1 MEFAKGKGCILVAD
15 DEEIFR
21 RSTVDILRGRGYDA
35 DGVCDAF
42 EGADAIQKKS
52 YDLVIADIQM
62 NGNSDLEF
70 IRNTSAIK
78 IPSMIVTA
86 YPSLKSATE
95 SIRLMIVDYLIK
107 PINPNEFLS
116 RVEAA
121 LNKKNAS
128 SEGAHRVESL
138 KQENVENDARQ
149 NSDMSMEVVLKSQ
162 IKEIYRSLEALEHA
176 VHIASD
182 SAYVASKKDLC
193 ELSRCSNLER
203 HRALL
208 REAVAVLVK
217 TKSSFRSK
225 ELADLRAR
233 IETFLEN

>member
-1 MEFAKGKGCILVAD
+1 MEI
-15 DEEIFR
+15 
-21 RSTVDILRGRGYDA
+21 
-35 DGVCDAF
+35 
-42 EGADAIQKKS
+42 
-52 YDLVIADIQM
+52 
-62 NGNSDLEF
+62 
-70 IRNTSAIK
+70 
-78 IPSMIVTA
+78 
-86 YPSLKSATE
+86 
-95 SIRLMIVDYLIK
+95 
-107 PINPNEFLS
+107 
-116 RVEAA
+116 
-121 LNKKNAS
+121 
-128 SEGAHRVESL
+128 
-138 KQENVENDARQ
+138 
-149 NSDMSMEVVLKSQ
+149 VLKSQ

-233 IETFLEN
+233 IETFLGN